1 MENTSA
7 ELIYL
12 EAK

>member
-7 ELIYL
+7 YDCLP
-12 EAK
+12 